1 MYAKI
6 IYMATTIQGYI
17 NEFPAS
23 TRRLL
28 NQMLKTIKEAA
39 PVATEKM
46 AYGIPTL
53 SLEGNLVHFAGYKNH
68 IGFYPGAD
76 GIAFFE
82 EKLTIYKR
90 AKGSV
95 QFPIDQP
102 LPLKLVSEIVRFRVK
117 QNLENAALKKKAG
130 KK

>member
-1 MYAKI
+1 MSL
-6 IYMATTIQGYI
+6 TIQEYI
-17 NEFPAS
+17 AAFPAS
-23 TRRLL
+23 TRKLL
-28 NQMLKTIKEAA
+28 NQVLKTIKEAA
-39 PVATEKM
+39 PGASEKM

-53 SLEGNLVHFAGYKNH
+53 YLEGNLVHFAGYKSH

-82 EKLTIYKR
+82 EKLVGYKR

-102 LPLKLVSEIVRFRVK
+102 LPLKLVTEIVQFRVK
-117 QNLENAALKKKAG
+117 QNLEKATLKKRA
-130 KK
+130 KKD

>member
-1 MYAKI
+1 MDLFYN
-6 IYMATTIQGYI
+6 MATTIQAYI
-17 NEFPAS
+17 ATFPAS
-23 TRRLL
+23 TRKLL
-28 NQMLKTIKEAA
+28 NQLLVTIKETA
-39 PVATEKM
+39 PGATEKM

-53 SLEGNLVHFAGYKNH
+53 FLEGNLVHFAGYKNH

-82 EKLTIYKR
+82 DKLTGYKR

-102 LPLKLVSEIVRFRVK
+102 LPLKLVADIVKFRVK
-117 QNLENAALKKKAG
+117 QNIGKAALKKKL

>member
-1 MYAKI
+1 
-6 IYMATTIQGYI
+6 MATTIQGYI
-17 NEFPAS
+17 DGFPTS

-39 PVATEKM
+39 PAATEKM

-53 SLEGNLVHFAGYKNH
+53 CLEGNLVHFAGYKNH

-82 EKLTIYKR
+82 EKQPVIKGQ
-90 AKGSV
+90 KGSV
-95 QFPIDQP
+95 QFPIDQS
-102 LPLKLVSEIVRFRVK
+102 LPLKLVTEIVQFRVK
-117 QNLENAALKKKAG
+117 QNLEKAALKKKAG
-130 KK
+130 KSSG

>member
-1 MYAKI
+1 
-6 IYMATTIQGYI
+6 MATTIQGYI
-17 NEFPAS
+17 NGFPTS
-23 TRRLL
+23 TSRLL

-39 PVATEKM
+39 PAASEKM

-53 SLEGNLVHFAGYKNH
+53 YLEGNLVHFAGYKNH

-76 GIAFFE
+76 GMAFFE
-82 EKLTIYKR
+82 EKLTGYKR

-102 LPLKLVSEIVRFRVK
+102 LPLKLVTEIVRFRVK
-117 QNLENAALKKKAG
+117 QNLEKAALKKKAG